1 MADKPVAK
9 VGLAFEVALTTMG
22 ASSVRAATDE
32 LRNRLLAYAEALQ
45 KDRNILCRDIYV
57 SQPGSELFK
66 LTAADTTE
74 ARLKGVEDQ
83 GNGHVAAKPSLT
95 EEPETPKP
103 KAVKPAKAVAK
114 AKDVEPEVNQDD
126 PPDDDPPRVV
136 SVPIVKKASIGDIQ
150 LDTAQWVAK
159 AIPHT
164 GKRTP
169 KTLALLTAL
178 INANGDASPE
188 ELSVATKGEYSNLDV
203 SSWLGQCLK
212 KKNPY
217 VVRGERGKYRF
228 VKEDKG

>member
-9 VGLAFEVALTTMG
+9 VGLAFEVPLTTMG
-22 ASSVRAATDE
+22 ASSVRAACDE
-32 LRNRLLAYAEALQ
+32 LRNRLLAYAEVLE
-45 KDRNILCRDIYV
+45 KDRNVICKDIYV

-74 ARLKGVEDQ
+74 ARLKGVEDK
-83 GNGHVAAKPSLT
+83 GNGTVAQPPKFDAG
-95 EEPETPKP
+95 EPAKP
-103 KAVKPAKAVAK
+103 KAAKVAK
-114 AKDVEPEVNQDD
+114 AKEVAPEPPADD
-126 PPDDDPPRVV
+126 PEDPPRVV
-136 SVPIVKKASIGDIQ
+136 AVPIVKKASIGDVQ

-178 INANGDASPE
+178 IEANGEASPE

>member
-9 VGLAFEVALTTMG
+9 VGLAFEVPLTTMG
-22 ASSVRAATDE
+22 ASSVRAACDE
-32 LRNRLLAYAEALQ
+32 LRNRLLAYAEVLE
-45 KDRNILCRDIYV
+45 KDRNVICTDIYV
-57 SQPGSELFK
+57 SQPGSALFDLK
-66 LTAADTTE
+66 SKAADTTE
-74 ARLKGVEDQ
+74 ARLKAVEDK
-83 GNGHVAAKPSLT
+83 GNGAVAQPPKFDAGEPAKP
-95 EEPETPKP
+95 
-103 KAVKPAKAVAK
+103 KPAKAAK
-114 AKDVEPEVNQDD
+114 VKNVEPEAPPVDD
-126 PPDDDPPRVV
+126 PEDPPRVV
-136 SVPIVKKASIGDIQ
+136 AVPIVKKASIGDVQ
-150 LDTAQWVAK
+150 LDTAQWIAK

-178 INANGDASPE
+178 IEANGEASPD